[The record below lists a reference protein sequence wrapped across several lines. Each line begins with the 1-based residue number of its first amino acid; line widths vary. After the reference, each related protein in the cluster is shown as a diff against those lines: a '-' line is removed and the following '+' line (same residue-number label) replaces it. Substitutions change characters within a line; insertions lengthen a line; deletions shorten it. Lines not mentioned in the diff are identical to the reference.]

1 MSTAATTRKG
11 NKKTYRNRLIQLSSR
26 TRRQLKD
33 PRKET
38 KRKETDEERHKD
50 EYVEEEL
57 EEEAGKPRPRSQ
69 FSLPNYEIAKSG
81 PLLAHTESA
90 PGRLAAKA
98 PAIEDFARKSPM
110 TQYMGFEKAF
120 FQNNA
125 PQLLNAHVK
134 IEDEDRILFQ
144 VSCGGLEQFQQY
156 PNLSLGTERPID
168 CFAQALFSLG
178 LIEAGCAKENAKRIN
193 LEGKDGVLFNI
204 SREYIRRIF
213 GLGDGMISYNQKW
226 LCEYNPANKKK
237 GTNPDAKKYITD
249 FLKKYLKPGN
259 ATIISLYFHKYGIFT
274 NGHYMIAYRNN
285 TEASPIYYFDPQQ
298 QDVRSHKETISRTL
312 GHVIKYN
319 GNKLLCHFGYYS
331 LYELEEPII
340 PLNDR
345 CPIPFIPKSTE
356 KVEKAAKKEE

>member
-1 MSTAATTRKG
+1 MSTAATTQKG
-11 NKKTYRNRLIQLSSR
+11 NKKTYRNRVIPVFSR

-33 PRKET
+33 PRKEP
-38 KRKETDEERHKD
+38 KRKETEEERHKD
-50 EYVEEEL
+50 EYVEEEF
-57 EEEAGKPRPRSQ
+57 EEEAGKPRSISR
-69 FSLPNYEIAKSG
+69 FSLPNYKIAKSG

-125 PQLLNAHVK
+125 PQLLNTHVK

-156 PNLSLGTERPID
+156 PNLSLGTGEPID
-168 CFAQALFSLG
+168 CFAQSLFSLG

-193 LEGKDGVLFNI
+193 LEGKDGVLFDI
-204 SREYIRRIF
+204 SREYLCRVF
-213 GLGDGMISYNQKW
+213 GLTQGSIVFKQTW
-226 LCEYNPANKKK
+226 LCQYNPANKKK
-237 GTNPDAKKYITD
+237 GTNPDAQKYITD

-259 ATIISLYFHKYGIFT
+259 ATIITLYFQIYGKLT
-274 NGHYMIAYRNN
+274 NGHFMVAYRNN

-298 QDVRSHKETISRTL
+298 RDVRSHKETISRTL
-312 GHVIKYN
+312 GHLIKYN

-331 LYELEEPII
+331 LYEIEEPVT
-340 PLNDR
+340 PLADR
-345 CPIPFIPKSTE
+345 CPIPFIPKSAE
-356 KVEKAAKKEE
+356 KVEKIIKKEE